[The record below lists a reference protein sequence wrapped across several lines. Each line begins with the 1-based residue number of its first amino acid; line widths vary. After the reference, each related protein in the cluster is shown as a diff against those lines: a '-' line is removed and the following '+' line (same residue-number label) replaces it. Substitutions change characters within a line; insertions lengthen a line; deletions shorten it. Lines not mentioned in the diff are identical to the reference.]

1 MHKCCFCNRQ
11 FSSILELSE
20 HNHNEHLNAML
31 AEARLH
37 GQVALLRKRLESMR
51 NEKCKQNQQNK
62 HPVKICTLCYENR
75 KTLALAPCSHCICQT
90 CFDKLQGNTRR
101 KRCPYCRKTV
111 LSTID
116 LQRLS
121 RIES

>member
-1 MHKCCFCNRQ
+1 MHNCCFCTRQ
-11 FSSILELSE
+11 FASILQLSE

-37 GQVALLRKRLESMR
+37 QQVTLLRKRLESMR
-51 NEKCKQNQQNK
+51 NEKSNIKQQNK
-62 HPVKICTLCYENR
+62 HPVKICTLCYENK
-75 KTLALAPCSHCICQT
+75 KTVALAPCAHCICKE
-90 CFDKLQGNTRR
+90 CFQRLQGNTRK
-101 KRCPYCRKTV
+101 KRCPYCRKSI